1 MNNRRKR
8 TFIFRAVLAAALLC
22 GLGAAA
28 VGCAESEAQ
37 ASAISKTAPEGSAAT
52 GTAASEP
59 PLPVAKAANVQVTLL
74 TPSTVV
80 EIASANGVAL
90 AVSDIVYS
98 AELAGKIEYLPV
110 EIGDRVRK
118 GQVLA
123 RVDFR
128 SLRAQASQ
136 VEASY
141 GLSKTTLERLASL
154 EADELVSPQQM
165 DEVRSQMASAESQ
178 RAFIRSELAKAAVRA
193 DKAGVVANVFAER
206 SEFVGPGTPIV
217 QVVDLREMIVETH
230 LAETQVAGVTKGA
243 AAEVEFDALDETV
256 PGVVEAVVPA
266 ADRESKT
273 FTVRVKVE
281 NADERILVG
290 MSARVRITVRTLEDV
305 IAVPQNAVLEG
316 KDGRSV
322 FVAVNGEAV
331 KRAVSLGAVDGDRVV
346 LRDGVK
352 PGDQL
357 IVVGHRDLTDGQ
369 AITVVQ

>member
-1 MNNRRKR
+1 MHCDKR
-8 TFIFRAVLAAALLC
+8 YSTVVEAAVLAALVA
-22 GLGAAA
+22 GLGAAGA
-28 VGCAESEAQ
+28 GCAQGEAN
-37 ASAISKTAPEGSAAT
+37 AAT
-52 GTAASEP
+52 SLKTMPNPA
-59 PLPVAKAANVQVTLL
+59 LPVAKAINVQVAELA
-74 TPSTVV
+74 PSNVSVV
-80 EIASANGVAL
+80 VSANGVAR

-178 RAFIRSELAKAAVRA
+178 RALIRSELAKAAVRA
-193 DKAGVVANVFAER
+193 DKAGVVADVFAER

-217 QVVDLREMIVETH
+217 QVVDLRAMIIETH

-243 AAEVEFDALDETV
+243 TAEVEFDALGETV
-256 PGVVEAVVPA
+256 PGVVEAVVPT
-266 ADRESKT
+266 ADRESRT

-281 NADERILVG
+281 NAEERILVG
-290 MSARVRITVRTLEDV
+290 MSARVRIAVRALENV
-305 IAVPQNAVLEG
+305 IAVPQSAVLEG
-316 KDGRSV
+316 KDSRSV
-322 FVAVNGEAV
+322 FVAVNGKAL
-331 KRAVSLGAVDGDRVV
+331 KRAVTLGAIDGDRVV
-346 LRDGVK
+346 LQDGVK
-352 PGDQL
+352 PGDRL